1 MKATMRALNIKR
13 IFFLLLFFLVFPP
26 LSQGASE
33 NSYVID
39 DFTGKDVTV
48 TTPDRTSMEVLG
60 SNLIL
65 SFDCSENQKRYVNIP
80 IQYDADDQKLRVTIS
95 EKEHIPYMGKFEIN
109 SIGHPIWSTY
119 EHNYLDY
126 QNNPLE
132 FSLQNKY
139 YDGLSFYFKCRKA
152 SPGLIGK
159 VQIDKIEIVPETF
172 TDDRDFAY
180 ILAET
185 LLFLFIL
192 PGFLIY
198 TLFQGGGNKVRLL
211 ALLTPLS
218 IFFFL
223 FLYLI
228 LLVNQKVSPLPDTW
242 VLLTSYFVFNLLLLF
257 WLGKKKELRTLFAN
271 CRLVS
276 FEMLAIIIVMFV
288 VTALLTK
295 NLELPLLTFT
305 YNELRS
311 LTYGAFGAH
320 DPIFQY
326 VNGIAILQ
334 DEPFSKY
341 YEQSKLFYGVQ
352 DRGMIVGVIYAVMRG
367 IGNPINNVIANSY
380 GYYTLFGSV
389 LNVLVL
395 LPVLALHKYF
405 FTGKERPLLIV
416 FLVSASAFVVTNY
429 YITWFKLAGAG
440 LVISGIVLLLA
451 DRKSTKQWV
460 LTGIIWGL
468 ATNFHPSLALTYP
481 IVTLWLLYRFFK
493 ARDFQFTSAIL
504 AFTLLIGSFAV
515 MNVPWTVVKAKYYH
529 DTNQLFRQH
538 FLASA
543 AYNQK
548 DGIVGSIKSFGH
560 NYTMEEQVTRRS
572 ERLIKSFRVEE
583 VFSLFTMVTKE
594 KWQKVL
600 SFWNRLEASYITFIF
615 IPLILL
621 FALSTG
627 ARRLWPATAWNP
639 PLTQHTED
647 ARGLIITQAL
657 TVFLILIGSFGSLAP
672 DITWHIPMSCTM
684 ILMYLLIQ
692 KNIALGKVGAA
703 LIVVYS
709 LFTHYRLFFQ
719 FF

>member
-1 MKATMRALNIKR
+1 MKDILRSFNIER
-13 IFFLLLFFLVFPP
+13 IFFLLLFVLVFPP
-26 LSQGASE
+26 LTQAASE
-33 NSYVID
+33 SSYVID
-39 DFTGKDVTV
+39 DFTGRDVTV
-48 TTPDRTSMEVLG
+48 SAPDMINMEVLD

-65 SFDCSENQKRYVNIP
+65 SFDCTENQKRFVHIP
-80 IQYDADDQKLRVTIS
+80 LQHDADDQKLRVTIS
-95 EKEHIPYMGKFEIN
+95 EADRIPYMGKFETN
-109 SIGHPIWSTY
+109 PSGHPIRSSY
-119 EHNYLDY
+119 EHNYLVY
-126 QNNPLE
+126 QNNPVE
-132 FSLQNKY
+132 FSLQNKH

-152 SPGLIGK
+152 LPGVIGK

-172 TDDRDFAY
+172 TDDRGFAY
-180 ILAET
+180 ILAEI
-185 LLFLFIL
+185 LLFLFVL

-198 TLFQGGGNKVRLL
+198 TLLQGGGNKIRLL

-223 FLYLI
+223 ILYLV
-228 LLVNQKVSPLPDTW
+228 LLVNQKISPLPDTW
-242 VLLTSYFVFNLLLLF
+242 VLLTSYSVFNLLLLF
-257 WLGKKKELRTLFAN
+257 WLGRKKELRTLFAN

-276 FEMLAIIIVMFV
+276 FEMLAIFIVMFV

-320 DPIFQY
+320 DPVFQY

-334 DEPFSKY
+334 SESFSKY
-341 YEQSKLFYGVQ
+341 YEHGKLFYEVQ
-352 DRGMIVGVIYAVMRG
+352 DRGMIVGVMYAVMRG
-367 IGNPINNVIANSY
+367 IGNPINSVIANSY

-416 FLVSASAFVVTNY
+416 LLISASAFVVTNY

-440 LVISGIVLLLA
+440 LVISGIVLLLV
-451 DRKSTKQWV
+451 DKKNTKEWL
-460 LTGIIWGL
+460 LTGVIWGL

-493 ARDFQFTSAIL
+493 AREYQFTPAIL
-504 AFTLLIGSFAV
+504 AFTILIGSFAV
-515 MNVPWTVVKAKYYH
+515 MNVPWAVVKSKYYH
-529 DTNQLFRQH
+529 DTNRLFRQH
-538 FLASA
+538 FLASE
-543 AYNQK
+543 AYSPK
-548 DGIVGSIKSFGH
+548 RGIVGSIKSFGH
-560 NYTMEEQVTRRS
+560 KYTMEEQVVRRS

-583 VFSLFTMVTKE
+583 VLSLFTLAKKE

-600 SFWNRLEASYITFIF
+600 SVWNRLEASYIAFIF

-621 FALSTG
+621 FALSSG
-627 ARRLWPATAWNP
+627 ARRLLPATAWEP
-639 PLTQHTED
+639 PLTQHAED
-647 ARGLIITQAL
+647 ARWLIITQAL
-657 TVFLILIGSFGSLAP
+657 TVFLILIGSFGTLSP
-672 DITWHIPMSCTM
+672 DITWHIPMSCTI
-684 ILMYLLIQ
+684 ILMYILIQ
-692 KNIALGKVGAA
+692 RSIALGKVGAA
-703 LIVVYS
+703 LIVAYS